1 MIQPVLNQFSTG
13 TDFTQTLAVT
23 SLYVEHRGGVAWG
36 LWEGNGAEDG
46 GKGRGAE
53 RQFLVGSF

>member
-23 SLYVEHRGGVAWG
+23 SLYVEHRDGVARG
-36 LWEGNGAEDG
+36 LGEGDGAGDD
-46 GKGRGAE
+46 GKGRGAG